1 MIREADLS
9 SEEVQG
15 APTPSLSLAVI
26 GHVNHGKTALVRA
39 LTGME
44 TDRLKEEIERGLSI
58 TLGFAHAEQ
67 GGVMFDLI
75 DAPGHED
82 YIRAMVSGT
91 AGARAA
97 LLVVSATEGFG
108 RQTHE
113 HLAIAAALGLEAGLV
128 VVTKADLLR
137 PGDEASV
144 LNQITADLRGTI
156 LAGQPI
162 ILCSAHSGVGLEAV
176 RDELHALAHR
186 CPPPTPLAGAFL
198 PIDRAFSLAGAGT
211 VVTGTLQGAGLRVGQ
226 VVELWPSG
234 QRASI
239 RQLQIHN
246 QSVDGTAPGG
256 RVAVN
261 LRGLSAKD
269 VASGEV
275 LCSIGA
281 FAPSTQVD
289 VMITLSE
296 QASKGL
302 KHTDQIKV
310 LWGARQDMASLR
322 LMEAGTL
329 APGQTGLAQLRFAT
343 PVVAYG
349 GQRAVLRRP
358 SPAETLGSI
367 MVLDPLAPPMK
378 GRSGPRLA
386 LLAAVATG
394 RVEAI
399 VQALA
404 DWSGGT
410 LSVIEAARLTR
421 RTVTDLLPLL
431 AVDHEPLG
439 QGQLVRR
446 SDMAAAKRAYLTA
459 LTTAHAL
466 APTRATAAVGE
477 VRKAL
482 GKVHARALIGHT
494 EQALAQEGSIRLEG
508 AKVALASHD
517 PLASLSAHGMVR
529 LGEIEARLLQAGLI
543 PPDVATVAGGDEE
556 AAALMTLLLET
567 GRAVALRNGALR
579 QTLTFHHRALLD
591 AAPKLRSHF
600 PPPQSFTTGE
610 ARAALETTRK
620 YIVPVLEYLD
630 RLGLTRRDGDVRQ
643 VLTEGDAA
651 SDPLAD

>member
-1 MIREADLS
+1 MTREADLS

-15 APTPSLSLAVI
+15 APTPSLSSAVI

-44 TDRLKEEIERGLSI
+44 TDRLKEEIDRGLSI

-67 GGVMFDLI
+67 GGVMLDLI

-91 AGARAA
+91 AGARAV

-137 PGDEASV
+137 PGDEAPVIS
-144 LNQITADLRGTI
+144 QITTNLRGTS
-156 LAGQPI
+156 LEGQPI
-162 ILCSAHSGVGLEAV
+162 ILCSARNGAGLDAV

-186 CPPPTPLAGAFL
+186 CPLPSPLAGAFM
-198 PIDRAFSLAGAGT
+198 PIDRAFSLTGAGT
-211 VVTGTLQGAGLRVGQ
+211 VVTGTLQGAGLKVGEA
-226 VVELWPSG
+226 VELWPSG
-234 QRASI
+234 QRASV

-246 QSVDGTAPGG
+246 QSVGHAAPGG

-289 VMITLSE
+289 VMISLSE

-367 MVLDPLAPPMK
+367 TVLDPLAPPMK
-378 GRSGPRLA
+378 GRTGLRLA
-386 LLAAVATG
+386 LLAAVASG
-394 RVEAI
+394 GEEAI
-399 VQALA
+399 VHALA
-404 DWSGGT
+404 DWSGGI
-410 LSVIEAARLTR
+410 LSVAEAARLTR
-421 RTVTDLLPLL
+421 RTVRDLLPPL
-431 AVDHEPLG
+431 VTDYEPLG
-439 QGQLVRR
+439 EGQLVRR
-446 SDMAAAKRAYLTA
+446 SDMAAAKQTYLLA

-466 APTRATAAVGE
+466 APTRAAAAGAE

-482 GKVHARALIGHT
+482 AKDHGRDLIAHAELV
-494 EQALAQEGSIRLEG
+494 LAQEGLIRLEG

-517 PLASLSAHGMVR
+517 PLASLSADSLVR
-529 LGEIEARLLQAGLI
+529 LGEIEARLLQAGLM
-543 PPDVATVAGGDEE
+543 PPDVATVAGTDDE
-556 AAALMTLLLET
+556 AAALMTLLVET

-579 QTLTFHHRALLD
+579 QTLTFHHQALLD

-600 PPPQSFTTGE
+600 PPPQSFTTGQ

-643 VLTEGDAA
+643 VLDEIGPNPTGC
-651 SDPLAD
+651 

>member
-1 MIREADLS
+1 MTREADHS
-9 SEEVQG
+9 SEVVQG

-67 GGVMFDLI
+67 GGVSFDLI

-91 AGARAA
+91 AGARAV
-97 LLVVSATEGFG
+97 LLVISATEGFG

-128 VVTKADLLR
+128 VVTKADLLE
-137 PGDEASV
+137 PGDEAAVIS
-144 LNQITADLRGTI
+144 QITADLRGTI
-156 LAGQPI
+156 LEGQPI
-162 ILCSAHSGVGLEAV
+162 ILCSAHSGVGLDAV
-176 RDELHALAHR
+176 REGLRGLAHR
-186 CPPPTPLAGAFL
+186 CPIPAPLAGAFL
-198 PIDRAFSLAGAGT
+198 PIDRAFSLTGAGT
-211 VVTGTLQGAGLRVGQ
+211 VVTGTLQGAGLRVGEA
-226 VVELWPSG
+226 VELWPSG
-234 QRASI
+234 QRASV
-239 RQLQIHN
+239 RQLQIHK
-246 QSVDGTAPGG
+246 QSVGHAAPGG

-275 LCSIGA
+275 LCRAGA
-281 FAPSTQVD
+281 FVPSTQVD
-289 VMITLSE
+289 VMISLSE
-296 QASKGL
+296 HASKGL
-302 KHTDQIKV
+302 KHTDQVKV

-329 APGQTGLAQLRFAT
+329 VPGQRALAQLRFAT

-367 MVLDPLAPPMK
+367 MVLDPLASPMK

-386 LLAAVATG
+386 LLAAVAVG
-394 RVEAI
+394 GVEAI
-399 VQALA
+399 VQPLV
-404 DWSGGT
+404 DWSGGI
-410 LSVIEAARLTR
+410 LSVAEAARLTR
-421 RTVTDLLPLL
+421 LSVNELLPFLVTDYQ
-431 AVDHEPLG
+431 PLG
-439 QGQLVRR
+439 EGQLVRR
-446 SDMAAAKRAYLTA
+446 ADMASAKQAYLAA

-466 APTRATAAVGE
+466 APTRAAASVGG
-477 VRKAL
+477 VRKGLAKDHSGDL
-482 GKVHARALIGHT
+482 IAHA
-494 EQALAQEGSIRLEG
+494 EQVLAQEGLIRLEG

-517 PLASLSAHGMVR
+517 PLANLSANSLVR
-529 LGEIEARLLQAGLI
+529 LGEIEARLLQAGLM
-543 PPDVATVAGGDEE
+543 PPDVATVAGSDEE
-556 AAALMTLLLET
+556 AFALMAFLVET

-579 QTLTFHHRALLD
+579 QTLTFHHSALL
-591 AAPKLRSHF
+591 AAVPKLRGHF
-600 PPPQSFTTGE
+600 PPPQSFATGE

-643 VLTEGDAA
+643 VLVLDEMGPNRTGG
-651 SDPLAD
+651 

>member
-1 MIREADLS
+1 MTREADHS
-9 SEEVQG
+9 SEVVQG

-67 GGVMFDLI
+67 GGVSFDLI

-91 AGARAA
+91 AGARAV
-97 LLVVSATEGFG
+97 LLVISATEGFG
-108 RQTHE
+108 RQTYE

-128 VVTKADLLR
+128 VVTKADLLE
-137 PGDEASV
+137 PGDEAAVIS
-144 LNQITADLRGTI
+144 QITADLRGTI
-156 LAGQPI
+156 LEGQPI
-162 ILCSAHSGVGLEAV
+162 ILCSAHSGVGLDAV
-176 RDELHALAHR
+176 RKGLRGLAHR
-186 CPPPTPLAGAFL
+186 CPIPAPLAGAFL
-198 PIDRAFSLAGAGT
+198 PIDRAFSLTGAGT
-211 VVTGTLQGAGLRVGQ
+211 VVTGTLQGAGLRVGEA
-226 VVELWPSG
+226 VELWPSG
-234 QRASI
+234 QRASV

-246 QSVDGTAPGG
+246 QSVGQAAPGG

-261 LRGLSAKD
+261 LRGLSAKA

-275 LCSIGA
+275 LCSAGA
-281 FAPSTQVD
+281 FAPSAQVD

-329 APGQTGLAQLRFAT
+329 APGQRALAQLRFAT

-358 SPAETLGSI
+358 SPVETLGSI
-367 MVLDPLAPPMK
+367 TVLDPLAPLMK

-386 LLAAVATG
+386 LLAAVAAG
-394 RVEAI
+394 GVEEI
-399 VQALA
+399 VQPLV
-404 DWSGGT
+404 DWSGGI
-410 LSVIEAARLTR
+410 LSVAEAARLTR
-421 RTVTDLLPLL
+421 LSVNELLPFLVTDYQ
-431 AVDHEPLG
+431 PLG
-439 QGQLVRR
+439 EGQLVRR
-446 SDMAAAKRAYLTA
+446 ADMAAAKQAYLAA
-459 LTTAHAL
+459 LKTTHTL
-466 APTRATAAVGE
+466 APTRAAASVGG
-477 VRKAL
+477 VRKGLAKDHGGDL
-482 GKVHARALIGHT
+482 IAHA
-494 EQALAQEGSIRLEG
+494 EQVLAQEGLIRLEG

-517 PLASLSAHGMVR
+517 PLASLSANSLVR
-529 LGEIEARLLQAGLI
+529 LGEIEARLLQAGLM
-543 PPDVATVAGGDEE
+543 PPDVATVAGSDEE
-556 AAALMTLLLET
+556 ALALMALLVET

-579 QTLTFHHRALLD
+579 QTLTFHHSALL
-591 AAPKLRSHF
+591 AAVPKLRGRF
-600 PPPQSFTTGE
+600 PPPQSFATGE

-643 VLTEGDAA
+643 VLVLDEMGPNRTGG
-651 SDPLAD
+651 

>member
-1 MIREADLS
+1 MTREADLS

-91 AGARAA
+91 AGARAV

-108 RQTHE
+108 RQTFE

-128 VVTKADLLR
+128 VVTKADLLE
-137 PGDEASV
+137 PGDEAAV
-144 LNQITADLRGTI
+144 INQITADLRGTI
-156 LAGQPI
+156 LEGQPI
-162 ILCSAHSGVGLEAV
+162 ILCSAHSGAGLEAV
-176 RDELHALAHR
+176 REGLHALADR
-186 CPPPTPLAGAFL
+186 CPPPTLLAGAFL
-198 PIDRAFSLAGAGT
+198 PIDRAFSLTGAGT
-211 VVTGTLQGAGLRVGQ
+211 VVTGTLQGAGLSVGEA
-226 VVELWPSG
+226 VELWPSG
-234 QRASI
+234 QRASV

-246 QSVDGTAPGG
+246 QSVGHAEPGG

-261 LRGLSAKD
+261 LRGVSAKD

-275 LCSIGA
+275 LCRSGA

-302 KHTDQIKV
+302 KHMDQIKV

-329 APGQTGLAQLRFAT
+329 APGQRALAQLRFAT

-358 SPAETLGSI
+358 SPPETLGSI
-367 MVLDPLAPPMK
+367 TVLDPLAPPMK

-386 LLAAVATG
+386 LLAAVASG
-394 RVEAI
+394 EVESI
-399 VQALA
+399 VHALA
-404 DWSGGT
+404 DWSGGI
-410 LSVIEAARLTR
+410 LSVAEAARLTR
-421 RTVTDLLPLL
+421 RTVSDLLPLL
-431 AVDHEPLG
+431 AMDYQPLG
-439 QGQLVRR
+439 EGQLVRR
-446 SDMAAAKRAYLTA
+446 ADVAAAKQAYVVA

-466 APTRATAAVGE
+466 APMRAAASVAE
-477 VRKAL
+477 VRKGLAKDHGRDL
-482 GKVHARALIGHT
+482 IAHA
-494 EQALAQEGSIRLEG
+494 EQVLAQEGLIRLEG
-508 AKVALASHD
+508 AKVALVSHD
-517 PLASLSAHGMVR
+517 PLASLTADSLVR
-529 LGEIEARLLQAGLI
+529 LGEIEARLLQAGLM
-543 PPDVATVAGGDEE
+543 PPDVATVAGDDEE
-556 AAALMTLLLET
+556 AAALITLLVDT

-579 QTLTFHHRALLD
+579 QTLTFHHQALWD

-630 RLGLTRRDGDVRQ
+630 RLGLTRREGDLRQ
-643 VLTEGDAA
+643 VLSEGDVPTA
-651 SDPLAD
+651 P

>member
-1 MIREADLS
+1 MTREADLS

-44 TDRLKEEIERGLSI
+44 TDRLKEEVERGLSI

-91 AGARAA
+91 AGARAV

-108 RQTHE
+108 RQTVE
-113 HLAIAAALGLEAGLV
+113 HLAIAAALGLEAGPV
-128 VVTKADLLR
+128 VVTKADLLG

-144 LNQITADLRGTI
+144 LSQITADLRGTI
-156 LAGQPI
+156 LEGQPI
-162 ILCSAHSGVGLEAV
+162 ILCSAHSGQGLEAL
-176 RDELHALAHR
+176 REGLHALALR
-186 CPPPTPLAGAFL
+186 CPPPSPLAGAFL
-198 PIDRAFSLAGAGT
+198 PIDRAFSLTGAGT
-211 VVTGTLQGAGLRVGQ
+211 VVTGTLQGASIRVGEAI
-226 VVELWPSG
+226 ELWPSG
-234 QRASI
+234 QRGSV

-246 QSVDGTAPGG
+246 QSVGHAAPGG

-275 LCSIGA
+275 LCCAGA

-322 LMEAGTL
+322 LMEAAIL
-329 APGQTGLAQLRFAT
+329 APGQRALAQLRFAT

-394 RVEAI
+394 GVEAI

-404 DWSGGT
+404 DWSGGIF
-410 LSVIEAARLTR
+410 SVIEAARLTR
-421 RTVTDLLPLL
+421 RTVSDLLPLL
-431 AVDHEPLG
+431 AVDHEPIG

-446 SDMAAAKRAYLTA
+446 SEMAAAKHAYLTA

-482 GKVHARALIGHT
+482 GKDHARVFIGHA
-494 EQALAQEGSIRLEG
+494 EQALAQEGLIRLEG
-508 AKVALASHD
+508 ARVALASHD
-517 PLASLSAHGMVR
+517 PLASLSADGMVR
-529 LGEIEARLLQAGLI
+529 LGEIEARLLQAGLM

-567 GRAVALRNGALR
+567 GRTVALRNGALR

-591 AAPKLRSHF
+591 AAPKLRSRF

>member
-1 MIREADLS
+1 MTREADLS
-9 SEEVQG
+9 SKEVQG

-91 AGARAA
+91 AGARAV

-113 HLAIAAALGLEAGLV
+113 HLAIAAALGVEAGLV
-128 VVTKADLLR
+128 VVTKADLLEL
-137 PGDEASV
+137 GDEASIIR
-144 LNQITADLRGTI
+144 QITADLRGTV
-156 LAGQPI
+156 LDGQPI
-162 ILCSAHSGVGLEAV
+162 ILCSAHSGRGLEAV
-176 RDELHALAHR
+176 REGLHALAHR
-186 CPPPTPLAGAFL
+186 CPPSAPLAGAFL
-198 PIDRAFSLAGAGT
+198 PIDRAFSLTGAGT
-211 VVTGTLQGAGLRVGQ
+211 VVTGTLQGEGLRVGEA
-226 VVELWPSG
+226 VELWPSG

-239 RQLQIHN
+239 RQLQVHN
-246 QSVDGTAPGG
+246 QSVGHAAPGG

-275 LCSIGA
+275 LCRAGA
-281 FAPSTQVD
+281 FAPSTQFD
-289 VMITLSE
+289 VMISLSE

-322 LMEAGTL
+322 LIEASTL
-329 APGQTGLAQLRFAT
+329 APGQRALAQLRFAT

-358 SPAETLGSI
+358 SPPETLGSI
-367 MVLDPLAPPMK
+367 TVLDPLAPPMK

-386 LLAAVATG
+386 LLAAVASG
-394 RVEAI
+394 EVEAI
-399 VQALA
+399 VHALA
-404 DWSGGT
+404 DWSGGI
-410 LSVIEAARLTR
+410 LSVTEATRLTR
-421 RTVTDLLPLL
+421 RTVSDLLPLL
-431 AVDHEPLG
+431 AMDYGPLG
-439 QGQLVRR
+439 DGQLVRR
-446 SDMAAAKRAYLTA
+446 ADLAATKEAYVEA
-459 LTTAHAL
+459 LTTAHAF
-466 APTRATAAVGE
+466 APTRAAAAVAE

-482 GKVHARALIGHT
+482 AKDHGRDLIAHAEHV
-494 EQALAQEGSIRLEG
+494 LAQEGLIRLEG

-517 PLASLSAHGMVR
+517 PLASLSADSLVR
-529 LGEIEARLLQAGLI
+529 LGEIEARLLGAGLM
-543 PPDVATVAGGDEE
+543 PPDVATVAGDDEE
-556 AAALMTLLLET
+556 AAALMALLIDT

-579 QTLTFHHRALLD
+579 QTLTFHHRALLE

-600 PPPQSFTTGE
+600 PPPQSFTTGQ

-630 RLGLTRRDGDVRQ
+630 RLGLTRREGDVRQ
-643 VLTEGDAA
+643 VLSEGDAT
-651 SDPLAD
+651 SGPLTD